1 MRQPFW
7 QQRQQRLTEL
17 DSRTMG
23 EIGKDD
29 VFQLAELVFDGVV
42 DFADDFILATTRNK
56 KQAQA
61 AADEVEEKAGEIG
74 MHALRREGYQEGD
87 WILLDFG
94 DVIVHIFTDEER
106 RRYDFD
112 TLWKEAPVEEYH
124 ETGDENE

>member
-1 MRQPFW
+1 MEKNIEIICKALSSKKSVLIRVLNV
-7 QQRQQRLTEL
+7 RGLT
-17 DSRTMG
+17 S
-23 EIGKDD
+23 I
-29 VFQLAELVFDGVV
+29 
-42 DFADDFILATTRNK
+42 ADDFILATTRNK

-74 MHALRREGYQEGD
+74 LHPLRREG
-87 WILLDFG
+87 ILLDFG

-124 ETGDENE
+124 ETGDDNE

>member
-1 MRQPFW
+1 M
-7 QQRQQRLTEL
+7 EKNI
-17 DSRTMG
+17 
-23 EIGKDD
+23 EIICKALSSKKSVLIRVLNVRG
-29 VFQLAELVFDGVV
+29 LSSI
-42 DFADDFILATTRNK
+42 ADDFILATTRNK